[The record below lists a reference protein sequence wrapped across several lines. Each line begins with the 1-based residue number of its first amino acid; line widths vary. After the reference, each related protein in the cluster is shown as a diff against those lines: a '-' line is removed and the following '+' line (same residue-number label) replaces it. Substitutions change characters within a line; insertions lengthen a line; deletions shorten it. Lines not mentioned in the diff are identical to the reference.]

1 MRRTIPE
8 RARRLA
14 AKLEL
19 GFARDAEFATGL
31 NGAQQRLQRANDRLW
46 SGLHPD
52 AVATLYGAHPRGR
65 RDRGRAQPLSH
76 P

>member
-14 AKLEL
+14 AELEQ

-31 NGAQQRLQRANDRLW
+31 NGAQQRLQRANDRLR

-52 AVATLYGAHPRGR
+52 AIATL
-65 RDRGRAQPLSH
+65 
-76 P
+76 